1 MKIRLFALKI
11 IFAVSLPIF
20 LLLSTLNFVSSD
32 MQFYRESFVENEISE
47 RTALTESELMY
58 ISKEVVNYLQGERNN
73 FDIKL
78 EDGSEVF
85 GEREKLH
92 MVDVRELFEEGFFI
106 RNFTLFLALGS
117 LLGILYLDKKSLGS
131 ALILSFAFPLVAVL
145 VLGTFMAV
153 DFDKTFTVFHLLLF
167 DNDLWLLDPRTDVL
181 IKMLPLNFFAK
192 MAYRIVYLFLI
203 EILILLAVG
212 VVLKRL
218 EKSN

>member
-58 ISKEVVNYLQGERNN
+58 ISKEVVNYLQGERND

-106 RNFTLFLALGS
+106 RNSTLFLALGS